1 MYTETKEDENSSDD
15 EEVAYET
22 DVYLSKALSENLHVL
37 HYPMKTKSS
46 DSQDHL
52 DCLSARMKP
61 KQQKIELEF
70 GIDIDAHHYDRS
82 RGEQFA
88 YNVDGQS
95 SSKERYFD
103 GVLMDKI
110 LIQGTKVER
119 PDEYAVGFMREGKL
133 HVTPVNSVIEMC
145 PGFVH
150 MDKIVSASKKALN
163 LDENEGEN
171 DEAVAVT
178 VRFEGPNAERDR
190 QIREKSYNF
199 FQQKNS
205 CEPWTNLTY
214 HKLESVESKSE
225 RERLLC
231 SEVESDITSV
241 IFSKED
247 YLKGLVPE
255 YLRLSGC
262 QTANDISE
270 TAVLQDKP
278 LSDQIKQLMLK
289 AQLLTFSL
297 LIEKLPHNFDSS
309 LSVERLLQQVCVLVQ
324 GCWAVKSDLLYG
336 ENVSP
341 YTGINAQQLKNARDY
356 ILWLFR
362 KSRFVKCSEILP
374 VTRITFEDFE
384 AIITPLAIKT
394 KKGWEFKFPTDTE
407 FLKNHPSIE
416 ENQSIKWNINYNK
429 LIKDFKVSET
439 EAGESSKA
447 TCSVPSRPRQKRH
460 SHSSISEGD
469 ESGTDSG
476 TFGGKVKSKRAY
488 ISKKRPVTSPTKHG
502 GKSKP
507 FPMATLDI
515 SPTFLENPLPENVK
529 SEFRDFVGDAVCQQ
543 FCMTYSELKEL
554 VLESHLSSV
563 TNRGDFESLL
573 DEALNSY
580 GAQKL
585 KNKWPQNTV
594 PKNLYAF
601 TKFGNRLDRYREALL
616 DLFSTTARTRSNLF
630 VKKVEDELR
639 ERVSE
644 ADCRQIFEEYCVY
657 KSGFFYLKGTITI
670 DS

>member
-1 MYTETKEDENSSDD
+1 MYTETIEDENSSDD
-15 EEVAYET
+15 EDVVYET
-22 DVYLSKALSENLHVL
+22 DVYLSKALNENLHVL

-46 DSQDHL
+46 DSEDHL
-52 DCLSARMKP
+52 DCLSARMKL
-61 KQQKIELEF
+61 KQQKNKHKLLKCRNNMILIKENYFQIELEF

-133 HVTPVNSVIEMC
+133 HITPVNSVIEMC

-205 CEPWTNLTY
+205 CEPWINLTY

-231 SEVESDITSV
+231 SEVESDITPV

-262 QTANDISE
+262 QTANDVSE

-309 LSVERLLQQVCVLVQ
+309 MSVVRLLQQVCVLVQ

-374 VTRITFEDFE
+374 VTRIIYEDFE
-384 AIITPLAIKT
+384 AIITPLANKT
-394 KKGWEFKFPTDTE
+394 K
-407 FLKNHPSIE
+407 
-416 ENQSIKWNINYNK
+416 
-429 LIKDFKVSET
+429 KVSET

-447 TCSVPSRPRQKRH
+447 SCSVPSRPRQKRH

-488 ISKKRPVTSPTKHG
+488 VSKKRLVTSPTKHG

-515 SPTFLENPLPENVK
+515 SPTFFENPLPENVK

-594 PKNLYAF
+594 PENLYAF
-601 TKFGNRLDRYREALL
+601 TKFGNRLDRYRDALL

-644 ADCRQIFEEYCVY
+644 ADCRQIFEVKYFNSFDRNA
-657 KSGFFYLKGTITI
+657 KLFL
-670 DS
+670 